1 MTMVI
6 GIGGTDPLPVIHE
19 EWHRNHKVYVSPAD
33 GYTIAAVT
41 VYGIDRTI
49 RFRLA
54 MDVYRT
60 FDFEAV
66 KRCVDAILAEIDP
79 IWLEIPAWEDRP
91 RPGAAPDAQ

>member
-1 MTMVI
+1 VTMVM
-6 GIGGTDPLPVIHE
+6 GIWGANPLPVIHQQ
-19 EWHRNHKVYVSPAD
+19 WHRNHLVCVSPAD
-33 GYTIAAVT
+33 GCATTLVT
-41 VYGIDRTI
+41 VYGIGRTF
-49 RFRLA
+49 RFSIT

-66 KRCVDAILAEIDP
+66 KSCVDAILAEIDP